1 MLYWAAEKFS
11 LAVMYVGSQLI
22 AYEWTVALRRELIR
36 TPADEVAEPERLE
49 YLGEKASSKP
59 VLLCETLRMV

>member
-1 MLYWAAEKFS
+1 
-11 LAVMYVGSQLI
+11 MYVGSQLI